1 MRCMK
6 KTESFYL
13 TLLLPVELAS
23 ELVVAV
29 VIDEDFEEVEVLC

>member
-1 MRCMK
+1 MLHDE
-6 KTESFYL
+6 TESCYL

-29 VIDEDFEEVEVLC
+29 VIEEDFDEVEVLC

>member
-6 KTESFYL
+6 KTGSFYL

-29 VIDEDFEEVEVLC
+29 VIDDDFDEVEVLC